1 MTRTLDTRAGQAQ
14 LDIRTH
20 VGLVEARARE
30 NGDAQPTL
38 AGYAAVFGEEAVI
51 GGWFREVIDAGA
63 FDEALARPDD
73 VRAQFNHDA
82 NRVLGR
88 TTAKTLRLAVDAQ
101 GLRYEIDLPD
111 TSYAKDLAASVERG
125 DVTQSSFMFEVT
137 GEKWEYPPR
146 SSGELPLRRV
156 QNVKLYD
163 VAPVTFPAYAGTSVS
178 ARALELAAE
187 GREVVPPR
195 PDQTA
200 DLLMVELELDEAA
213 G

>member
-1 MTRTLDTRAGQAQ
+1 MTPTLNTRAQDAT

-20 VGLVEARARE
+20 VGLVEARKRE
-30 NGDAQPTL
+30 NGDALPTL
-38 AGYAAVFGEEAVI
+38 TGYAAVFGQETVI
-51 GGWFREVIDAGA
+51 GGWFREIIDAGA

-88 TTAKTLRLAVDAQ
+88 TTAKTLRLAIDDQ
-101 GLRYEIDLPD
+101 GLRYEIDLPE

-125 DVTQSSFMFEVT
+125 DVSQSSFMFEVT

-178 ARALELAAE
+178 ARAMELAADW
-187 GREVVPPR
+187 REVVPLR
-195 PDQTA
+195 PDPSA
-200 DLLMVELELDEAA
+200 DLLLAELELDEAA